1 MKENRRMKRMSRS
14 GRGAIGAGLNLVSLM
29 DVFTILVF
37 FLLVNSS
44 SSDVMEP
51 PKNIQL
57 PDSVVETKPRETV
70 IVMITP
76 DQILVQGEPVIS
88 TQEAINSK
96 FAIIDAVKQRL
107 ILQRKKIIG
116 ISTKAVS
123 KSNEVTV
130 LAQRTVPFHLMK
142 KVMASCTS
150 AGYEKISLAV
160 IQKAKSKK

>member
-1 MKENRRMKRMSRS
+1 MKRMSRNQNRLTS
-14 GRGAIGAGLNLVSLM
+14 GGLNLVSLM

-57 PDSVVETKPRETV
+57 PDSIVETKPRETV
-70 IVMITP
+70 VVMITP
-76 DQILVQGEPVIS
+76 DQVLVQGDPVIATQDVLESKEPVIS
-88 TQEAINSK
+88 EIK
-96 FAIIDAVKQRL
+96 ERL
-107 ILQRKKIIG
+107 ALQQKKVIG
-116 ISTKAVS
+116 ISTKTVS
-123 KSNEVTV
+123 QSKEVTV
-130 LAQRTVPFHLMK
+130 LAQRTVPFRLIK

-160 IQKAKSKK
+160 IQKAKSKN